1 MESISLSQFKQ
12 LVASGKCRT
21 IKVKRQNPEESLH
34 VACLQWVLLE
44 QRSHPI
50 LRWLV
55 HVPNGGKR
63 PKGEAGKLKAMGT
76 KPGYPDLTLPRPS
89 HLWRGLAIELKS
101 PDGRVSPEQ
110 IDWLNAFLEDD
121 WLVAVCRSLDEFIA
135 VVRRFL
141 INTPLP
147 PNTNALWQTRHPAV
161 SVSKTTRRSSC
172 LPQPGT
178 IE

>member
-1 MESISLSQFKQ
+1 MIVRTIARMESISISQFKR
-12 LVASGKCRT
+12 LVASGNCPS
-21 IKVKRQNPEESLH
+21 IKVKRRTPEEDLH
-34 VACLQWVLLE
+34 MACLQWVLLE

-76 KPGYPDLTLPRPS
+76 KPGYPDLTLPRPCR
-89 HLWRGLAIELKS
+89 LWRGLAIELKS

-110 IDWLNAFLEDD
+110 IDWLNAFLEDG

-135 VVRRFL
+135 VVRL
-141 INTPLP
+141 YLTNTPMSS
-147 PNTNALWQTRHPAV
+147 ASKVLWQARHTSA
-161 SVSKTTRRSSC
+161 KEIRRAARA
-172 LPQPGT
+172 
-178 IE
+178 

>member
-1 MESISLSQFKQ
+1 MWHAF
-12 LVASGKCRT
+12 SGCCWNSALTQSSGGWSMCRT
-21 IKVKRQNPEESLH
+21 AGSAPRVKP
-34 VACLQWVLLE
+34 
-44 QRSHPI
+44 
-50 LRWLV
+50 
-55 HVPNGGKR
+55 
-63 PKGEAGKLKAMGT
+63 GKLKAMGT

-110 IDWLNAFLEDD
+110 VDWLNAFLEDD

-147 PNTNALWQTRHPAV
+147 PNANVLWQTRHPAV